1 MANKPGLPRSRD
13 KKVTGQGKDV
23 YKRGEGLGTG
33 PVGRQDGYSG
43 RRADES
49 GAGGSSN
56 RASGNR
62 SGGLLK
68 IVILAAILLLGGGGG
83 LKALLSSLL
92 GGSAPQTPPGGS
104 NAPSVP
110 IEEIVQAMPFDLNSV
125 LGSFSSL
132 GSTGWLKE
140 ANTGKLNTGVDAE
153 ARDKYTTIRG
163 GGKDEVTVMVYM
175 CGSDLESRHGL
186 ASGDI
191 SEMLAADLSDRINL
205 LIYTGGSSSWRNSDI
220 SAGTN
225 RIFKVENGRLKTLSG
240 DEGSVSLTK
249 PSTLSGFIRYCASN
263 YPADRYQLIFWDH
276 GGGSLSG
283 FGYDENFR
291 SSGAM
296 SLSQIDKALSDG
308 GVKFDIVGFDACLM
322 ATAENAL
329 MLSRHA
335 DYLIASEETEAGYGW
350 YYTPWLNALSDN
362 SSLPS
367 VELGKII
374 IDDFVD
380 FCMQK
385 VPGQKATLSLV
396 DLAELEASMPAE
408 LKAFADSTLSL
419 IKKDYQ
425 TVSDARSACREF
437 SNNKIDQVDLV
448 NLALNMGSPEG
459 RALADSVLGAVKYNR
474 CSPDITNAYGLSI
487 YFPYRKAAKVSAA
500 VDTYEAI
507 GMDDEYSR
515 CIQAF
520 AGVSGS
526 AQGIQSASF
535 PGSTD
540 SIASLLGGL
549 FGSGSSP
556 VSQILPQSSAGT
568 ELIGSLLGSLLSDR
582 SIISTEETARII
594 EDNRFDASALIWTRG
609 NEGYEIKLSMEQW
622 KPVRGIELN
631 VFYDDGEGFIDLGLD
646 NVFTISESGA
656 LLGDYDGSWLAVNGQ
671 PVAYYHSDT
680 VDDGENYSISGRIP
694 ALLNGERVELIVVFD
709 NANPDGYIAGAV
721 FDYRD
726 GETETVA
733 KNIVSVSDGDVI
745 DFLCDYYDYDGN
757 YSDSYMLGDR
767 LTVDGE
773 LVISNVYLPDASA
786 AHASYIFTD
795 IFAQEYW
802 TPPLPQR

>member
-1 MANKPGLPRSRD
+1 
-13 KKVTGQGKDV
+13 
-23 YKRGEGLGTG
+23 
-33 PVGRQDGYSG
+33 
-43 RRADES
+43 
-49 GAGGSSN
+49 
-56 RASGNR
+56 
-62 SGGLLK
+62 
-68 IVILAAILLLGGGGG
+68 
-83 LKALLSSLL
+83 ALLSSLL
-92 GGSAPQTPPGGS
+92 GGSAPQTPPGGN

-132 GSTGWLKE
+132 GSTSWLKE
-140 ANTGKLNTGVDAE
+140 ANTGKLNTKVDAE
-153 ARDKYTTIRG
+153 ARDKYTAIRG

-419 IKKDYQ
+419 KGL
-425 TVSDARSACREF
+425 EF
-437 SNNKIDQVDLV
+437 RRHGGFQ
-448 NLALNMGSPEG
+448 
-459 RALADSVLGAVKYNR
+459 LG
-474 CSPDITNAYGLSI
+474 
-487 YFPYRKAAKVSAA
+487 
-500 VDTYEAI
+500 
-507 GMDDEYSR
+507 
-515 CIQAF
+515 
-520 AGVSGS
+520 
-526 AQGIQSASF
+526 
-535 PGSTD
+535 
-540 SIASLLGGL
+540 
-549 FGSGSSP
+549 
-556 VSQILPQSSAGT
+556 QIHQ
-568 ELIGSLLGSLLSDR
+568 
-582 SIISTEETARII
+582 
-594 EDNRFDASALIWTRG
+594 
-609 NEGYEIKLSMEQW
+609 
-622 KPVRGIELN
+622 
-631 VFYDDGEGFIDLGLD
+631 
-646 NVFTISESGA
+646 
-656 LLGDYDGSWLAVNGQ
+656 
-671 PVAYYHSDT
+671 
-680 VDDGENYSISGRIP
+680 
-694 ALLNGERVELIVVFD
+694 
-709 NANPDGYIAGAV
+709 
-721 FDYRD
+721 
-726 GETETVA
+726 
-733 KNIVSVSDGDVI
+733 
-745 DFLCDYYDYDGN
+745 
-757 YSDSYMLGDR
+757 
-767 LTVDGE
+767 
-773 LVISNVYLPDASA
+773 
-786 AHASYIFTD
+786 
-795 IFAQEYW
+795 
-802 TPPLPQR
+802 